1 MFIVAEE
8 AKRNAL
14 AAQFLCRLP
23 LTEDHAEW
31 RVVLNAIEI
40 LINHGNTEVF
50 LNTLC
55 HLSYSSFKSE
65 FINLILGHGSF
76 A

>member
-8 AKRNAL
+8 EKRNAL
-14 AAQFLCRLP
+14 APQFLCRLP

-40 LINHGNTEVF
+40 LINHGNTQVDYYTATLVF
-50 LNTLC
+50 LL
-55 HLSYSSFKSE
+55 FR
-65 FINLILGHGSF
+65 
-76 A
+76 